1 MPEPAFSHEPLMGE
15 SSSYSRAP
23 VARPAP
29 PTSLSPPVRLRPGL
43 DAGRTTVAVWGELDL
58 DAAQRL
64 RSELYGALSHAPQG
78 LDLDLREVDFCDCSG
93 LNLLLGL
100 RHQAVEQGKTVRI
113 ARSSPA
119 LERVIDLTG
128 TRHLLAPTEPTG
140 GGADA
145 ACPVVHEAAPADDA
159 EQDLRTVVTQLRRA
173 MQTRPIIDLARG
185 ILMSSFYLS
194 PEAAWDVLVTASQNT
209 NTKLHV
215 LAGDVVA
222 TVQGCA
228 LSDTVRKQLEAAV
241 AKSNARGSGLPAM
254 AQPDFAVTAVD
265 PGAPPDSIA

>member
-1 MPEPAFSHEPLMGE
+1 M
-15 SSSYSRAP
+15 
-23 VARPAP
+23 
-29 PTSLSPPVRLRPGL
+29 
-43 DAGRTTVAVWGELDL
+43 AVWGELDL

-64 RSELYGALSHAPQG
+64 RSELYDALSHAARG

-100 RHQAVEQGKTVRI
+100 RQQAVEQGKTVLI

-128 TRHLLAPTEPTG
+128 TRNLLTLTEQT

-145 ACPVVHEAAPADDA
+145 ACPVVHEVASADDA

-173 MQTRPIIDLARG
+173 MQTRPTIDLARG
-185 ILMSSFYLS
+185 ILMSSFNLS

-215 LAGDVVA
+215 LAGDIVA

-228 LSDTVRKQLEAAV
+228 LSGTVRKQLEAAV
-241 AKSNARGSGLPAM
+241 AKSNAARSGPPATVR
-254 AQPDFAVTAVD
+254 PDFAVTAVD
-265 PGAPPDSIA
+265 PGAPPDSVA